1 MYPQVGG
8 LAGMTLHYDFATTP
22 SLEAAVG
29 PTLDITRATTAM
41 MKDADGWLREVQS
54 GEARFDGAVFSH
66 NLMTYG
72 DDFDDASWL
81 ENGLTSRSVIAGDSP
96 VSGQTVTQLVEN
108 AVNTTH
114 LLYKDVTTTV
124 GAAYCWSVYAK
135 QGTGSTR
142 TVAILN
148 NDTITGAEF
157 SLADGSVVAL
167 SNSPLDYGS
176 EDVGDGWYRFWV
188 VDTAVT
194 TSDNYRIYIGTGVG
208 SPYAPWTGDGS
219 SNILISASQ
228 LEDVSGAW
236 DSENLLFQS
245 NDLSEWSSSS
255 VNVTI
260 TGGVTDPD
268 GGTSAYTLT
277 ADANDGRL
285 ISSNVVADP
294 DDSMVSSIWV
304 KRRTGTG
311 TVRILQRSGALDSDL
326 SPTSEWVR
334 YSNIGDTS
342 IADRAFQLWLGTSGD
357 EVDIWHPQLERTKPS
372 QTGPGTYVA
381 TTTAAV
387 TNYSPATYIPTTT
400 AAVTSLSGA
409 NDGLLVEEA
418 RTNICLQSENLSAS
432 WVNFQSV
439 DAQAQSIA
447 PDGSNTANKLTD
459 DEGTGIGQSVI
470 QQNFSA
476 FSVSTTYTWSA
487 FLKADQLSW
496 ARLDLQGMASQSLVA
511 YYDLD
516 NGAVGTVLGA
526 DNVDQGI
533 EDYGNGWYRC
543 WLTFTTDGTD
553 TSGACGIFICDGD
566 GDSNVARDGTS
577 SIFIWGAQ
585 MEAGAFPTSYIP
597 TTTGSVTR
605 NDDSISTTD
614 VSWLTQGVGTMYAEA
629 GAGETAGGTG
639 DLVNM
644 SDGTPADRLLL
655 TRDSGNN
662 ARFYCIDGFATQANI
677 VKADAHP
684 GTVKYAAAYSANDF
698 AAYFDG
704 TAGTPDSSGIVS
716 SDISKVNVGSRENGT
731 SEVWNGHIKEV
742 AYWDGRLPDE
752 TLDDLST
759 NGL

>member
-277 ADANDGRL
+277 ADAN
-285 ISSNVVADP
+285 
-294 DDSMVSSIWV
+294 M
-304 KRRTGTG
+304 
-311 TVRILQRSGALDSDL
+311 
-326 SPTSEWVR
+326 
-334 YSNIGDTS
+334 
-342 IADRAFQLWLGTSGD
+342 LWL
-357 EVDIWHPQLERTKPS
+357 
-372 QTGPGTYVA
+372 
-381 TTTAAV
+381 
-387 TNYSPATYIPTTT
+387 IPMIQWS
-400 AAVTSLSGA
+400 VLF
-409 NDGLLVEEA
+409 GLKGEPELV
-418 RTNICLQSENLSAS
+418 RS
-432 WVNFQSV
+432 
-439 DAQAQSIA
+439 
-447 PDGSNTANKLTD
+447 
-459 DEGTGIGQSVI
+459 
-470 QQNFSA
+470 
-476 FSVSTTYTWSA
+476 
-487 FLKADQLSW
+487 
-496 ARLDLQGMASQSLVA
+496 A
-511 YYDLD
+511 YY
-516 NGAVGTVLGA
+516 
-526 DNVDQGI
+526 
-533 EDYGNGWYRC
+533 
-543 WLTFTTDGTD
+543 
-553 TSGACGIFICDGD
+553 
-566 GDSNVARDGTS
+566 
-577 SIFIWGAQ
+577 
-585 MEAGAFPTSYIP
+585 
-597 TTTGSVTR
+597 
-605 NDDSISTTD
+605 
-614 VSWLTQGVGTMYAEA
+614 
-629 GAGETAGGTG
+629 
-639 DLVNM
+639 
-644 SDGTPADRLLL
+644 
-655 TRDSGNN
+655 
-662 ARFYCIDGFATQANI
+662 
-677 VKADAHP
+677 
-684 GTVKYAAAYSANDF
+684 
-698 AAYFDG
+698 
-704 TAGTPDSSGIVS
+704 
-716 SDISKVNVGSRENGT
+716 
-731 SEVWNGHIKEV
+731 KEV
-742 AYWDGRLPDE
+742 AHWIQTYPLHRSGCDIA
-752 TLDDLST
+752 TLVIPR
-759 NGL
+759 